1 MGEGKG
7 IENWRLKIEDWKWG
21 DTKTEKTFLNLW
33 HFVLSAPSGRSFIIS
48 LSIVFSVFSAVPP
61 LRGTRPYRQRDA
73 SLSPTGRVPFFYS
86 TRRCRKVLLWISSNP
101 PVDFSKSSSQV
112 PKLDLRRAKA
122 SLQKFPNL
130 TAEVPKLDCR
140 SSQTSLQKFPNFSAE
155 VPKLDCRSS
164 QTWLASS

>member
-1 MGEGKG
+1 MEKKSEGKW

-61 LRGTRPYRQRDA
+61 LRGTRPYRQRDV
-73 SLSPTGRVPFFYS
+73 SLSPTRRVPIANGTRPFFYS
-86 TRRCRKVLLWISSNP
+86 TRRCRKILTWISPNP
-101 PVDFSKSSSQV
+101 PVDFIKSSCGFFQI
-112 PKLDLRRAKA
+112 
-122 SLQKFPNL
+122 LQS
-130 TAEVPKLDCR
+130 

-155 VPKLDCRSS
+155 VSKLLCRSS